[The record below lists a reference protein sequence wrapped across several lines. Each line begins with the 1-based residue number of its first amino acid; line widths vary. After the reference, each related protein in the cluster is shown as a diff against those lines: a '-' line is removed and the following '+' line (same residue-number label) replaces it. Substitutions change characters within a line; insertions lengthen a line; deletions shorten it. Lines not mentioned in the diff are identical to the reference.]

1 MWENEGDEDDSNVSS
16 LGAWDYDR
24 NWQLTKTEYMERKS
38 KDEGMVGILF
48 YFSLPPASQVLLTWG
63 SAPLYAIFA
72 GLLRLRLRD
81 ILPAPQWLEYDIG
94 PHLATHLWIL
104 NLQGMTRDLLT
115 SLELFRATETVGVQ
129 PQWVP
134 QRGWEYG
141 GPYHSDGGHS
151 RLFLRHELGCGAC
164 CLA

>member
-1 MWENEGDEDDSNVSS
+1 
-16 LGAWDYDR
+16 
-24 NWQLTKTEYMERKS
+24 MERKS

-94 PHLATHLWIL
+94 PHLATHL
-104 NLQGMTRDLLT
+104 
-115 SLELFRATETVGVQ
+115 
-129 PQWVP
+129 
-134 QRGWEYG
+134 
-141 GPYHSDGGHS
+141 
-151 RLFLRHELGCGAC
+151 
-164 CLA
+164 